1 MEFQQIIQIYLMWFM
16 ASILLNTI
24 ILAVDSIVD
33 NTNSINKI
41 VSTNYSIS
49 ETIFTELYS
58 FIQLMEMTKNEEEI
72 YKLDY
77 SLVEN
82 KGKKDV

>member
-58 FIQLMEMTKNEEEI
+58 FIQLIEMTKNEKEI

-77 SLVEN
+77 YLVEN
-82 KGKKDV
+82 KGKQDV